1 MIRNPAHLALTLALG
16 STAAA
21 QATLTPLATFGVG
34 GWIAPGTHP
43 YVSTGN
49 TERGLAYNPTTGNLI
64 LVARQN
70 VSGVSNNVRVLSGAT
85 GADLVGLDNTGL
97 SGGTFLVNM
106 VDVDESGAIYVCNL
120 STSIGVPFK
129 VYKWD
134 SEAAGVSTP
143 PSVAYNA
150 APGITRLGDSFAV
163 TGGSIL
169 NPAKFAAAGSN
180 NVNASNFAVGT
191 LDGSNVGTAFL
202 SVPGT
207 TTSSNDYRLGL
218 TFIDDDTLIGNQGA
232 AGGPA
237 RMTTFDTTLATATV
251 DASIPIGAASRRPID
266 YAVILG
272 RPLLATID
280 TVTSQVTVLD
290 LTDPTAPVV
299 LAQANNTTGP
309 LTANGNATGAVA
321 WGAILGNTATLYAMS
336 TNQGIQAFQFALN
349 PIASAL
355 PYGSGCDGLVMVGSG
370 APTLGN
376 LAFGLDI
383 LNVPL
388 ISPLAWVAFGT
399 TALPFGVDLT
409 PIGMAGCFSY
419 TSFDIGLF
427 DSGPVILSTSSFAM
441 PIALNPSLA
450 GASVA
455 AQGVSLSLAT
465 ALNLAVSNGVE
476 IILGF

>member
-85 GADLVGLDNTGL
+85 GADLVGLNNTGF

-106 VDVDESGAIYVCNL
+106 VDVDESGAIYVGNL
-120 STSIGVPFK
+120 STAIATPFK

-134 SEAAGVSTP
+134 SEATGVSTP
-143 PSVAYNA
+143 STVAYNA

-163 TGGSIL
+163 TGGSML
-169 NPAKFAAAGSN
+169 NPAKFAVAGSN

-218 TFIDDDTLIGNQGA
+218 TFVDGDTLIGNQGA

-266 YAVILG
+266 YVEMLG

-290 LTDPTAPVV
+290 LTNPTAPVV

-309 LTANGNATGAVA
+309 LTANGNATGSVC
-321 WGAILGNTATLYAMS
+321 WGMVIGNMATLYAMS
-336 TNQGIQAFQFALN
+336 TNQGIQAFQFVLN

-399 TALPFGVDLT
+399 SAIPFGIDLT

-419 TSFDIGLF
+419 TTFDIGLF
-427 DSGPVILSTSSFAM
+427 DSGPVILSTSSFSL
-441 PIALNPSLA
+441 PIPLSPSLA

-465 ALNLAVSNGVE
+465 ALNLAASNGVQ
-476 IILGF
+476 IIVGF